1 MASSFYGCKGG
12 SFLFSARIV
21 KANERGRMRRLGG
34 GEGTFLQK
42 GSLSPSKPP
51 PLPPKTFTLIESPL
65 AAFPGGEGRGNP
77 PDVGKSRATKNR
89 EWPAFP
95 VSAIA
100 PAEERKGE
108 VNRNMTSWAVFTF
121 GWQVPADAKSGKNGS
136 EMPPHTFS
144 QEVHGGRFGEGAS
157 GRRPSPSA
165 SAIRLSRPQSCGR
178 RAFRVPCGESRC
190 STRHPYG
197 SR

>member
-1 MASSFYGCKGG
+1 MRNLSRKRLEGERPLSG
-12 SFLFSARIV
+12 
-21 KANERGRMRRLGG
+21 ERG
-34 GEGTFLQK
+34 
-42 GSLSPSKPP
+42 LSPSKPP

-108 VNRNMTSWAVFTF
+108 VNCNMTSWAVFTF

-190 STRHPYG
+190 STRHPCG

>member
-190 STRHPYG
+190 STRHPCG

>member
-1 MASSFYGCKGG
+1 
-12 SFLFSARIV
+12 
-21 KANERGRMRRLGG
+21 MRRLGG
-34 GEGTFLQK
+34 GEGTFLKK

-108 VNRNMTSWAVFTF
+108 VNR
-121 GWQVPADAKSGKNGS
+121 K
-136 EMPPHTFS
+136 
-144 QEVHGGRFGEGAS
+144 
-157 GRRPSPSA
+157 
-165 SAIRLSRPQSCGR
+165 
-178 RAFRVPCGESRC
+178 
-190 STRHPYG
+190 
-197 SR
+197 

>member
-1 MASSFYGCKGG
+1 MTYGLDSGGNPEVIPQLTYKAFKSFHESHYHPSNTRFFFWGDDPEEQRFALLEPCLLYT
-12 SFLFSARIV
+12 SLP
-21 KANERGRMRRLGG
+21 
-34 GEGTFLQK
+34 LQT
-42 GSLSPSKPP
+42 SPSPSQDFHAYRIP
-51 PLPPKTFTLIESPL
+51 ACGLSRC
-65 AAFPGGEGRGNP
+65 EGRGNP

-157 GRRPSPSA
+157 GR
-165 SAIRLSRPQSCGR
+165 LSLI
-178 RAFRVPCGESRC
+178 
-190 STRHPYG
+190 HI
-197 SR
+197 

>member
-1 MASSFYGCKGG
+1 MIRRPPRST
-12 SFLFSARIV
+12 LFPYTTLFRS
-21 KANERGRMRRLGG
+21 
-34 GEGTFLQK
+34 
-42 GSLSPSKPP
+42 SLSPSKPP

-190 STRHPYG
+190 STRHPCG

>member
-89 EWPAFP
+89 EWLAFP

>member
-42 GSLSPSKPP
+42 GSLSPSPSQDFHAYRIP
-51 PLPPKTFTLIESPL
+51 ACGLSRC
-65 AAFPGGEGRGNP
+65 EGRGNP

-136 EMPPHTFS
+136 EMPPYTFS

-190 STRHPYG
+190 STRHPCG

>member
-1 MASSFYGCKGG
+1 M
-12 SFLFSARIV
+12 
-21 KANERGRMRRLGG
+21 GR

-42 GSLSPSKPP
+42 GSLSPSPSQDFHAYRIP
-51 PLPPKTFTLIESPL
+51 ACGLSRC
-65 AAFPGGEGRGNP
+65 EGRGNP

-136 EMPPHTFS
+136 EMPPYTFS

-190 STRHPYG
+190 STRHPCG